1 MKDTM
6 NPYYKRLGARL
17 KAARKAKGWTQQDL
31 ADKTGLTPAFL
42 SYLENGTRSGS
53 LESLLKLAEALN
65 VEPEQLLAGKVAAP
79 GNYAGYPS
87 LSLEGLSVGEGDLV
101 RQMAR
106 SLRRKK
112 S

>member
-1 MKDTM
+1 MH
-6 NPYYKRLGARL
+6 PYHKRLGTRL

-31 ADKTGLTPAFL
+31 ADKAGLTPAFL

-65 VEPEQLLAGKVAAP
+65 VEPEQLLAGKVPAP
-79 GNYAGYPS
+79 KPGTIGYPS

-101 RQMAR
+101 RKMAR

-112 S
+112 G